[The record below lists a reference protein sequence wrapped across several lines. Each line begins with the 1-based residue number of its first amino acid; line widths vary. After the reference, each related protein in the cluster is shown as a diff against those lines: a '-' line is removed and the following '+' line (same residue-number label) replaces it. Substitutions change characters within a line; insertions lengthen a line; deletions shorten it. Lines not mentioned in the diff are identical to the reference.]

1 MNTKTDILAVM
12 FADIAKSTAIYE
24 SLGDQ
29 RARTL
34 IGSCLSL
41 LKKVTG
47 KYNGVVI
54 KTIGDELMCTFPK
67 ACDAVNAAKEMNQAL
82 SLASVVDDPDCRP
95 PNIYVGIHYGP
106 VILEKGDVFGDTVN
120 VAARIA
126 GFKKP
131 RQILISEQ
139 TADALPADLRA
150 CVKRVDQTTLKGK
163 SGEFNVYEFIWEA
176 QDVTLILNPAMEN
189 LFSRTQPTEL
199 ELIFGDQTIIIGP
212 DKHGVSL
219 GRQTHNDI
227 VINTQYASR
236 SHARIEFRRGKF
248 FLIDQSSNGTYLL
261 SAEGAAVHIR
271 QEEIQLTGSGIIC
284 PGRQPESNRP
294 DTLSFRLIQ

>member
-1 MNTKTDILAVM
+1 MDTQSDILAVM

-54 KTIGDELMCTFPK
+54 KTIGDELMCTFPS

-95 PNIYVGIHYGP
+95 PNLYVGIHYGP

-199 ELIFGDQTIIIGP
+199 ELIFGDQTIIVGP

-219 GRQTHNDI
+219 GRQTHNDTSI
-227 VINTQYASR
+227 PNTL
-236 SHARIEFRRGKF
+236 HVP
-248 FLIDQSSNGTYLL
+248 T
-261 SAEGAAVHIR
+261 
-271 QEEIQLTGSGIIC
+271 
-284 PGRQPESNRP
+284 PESN
-294 DTLSFRLIQ
+294 SAGGNFF